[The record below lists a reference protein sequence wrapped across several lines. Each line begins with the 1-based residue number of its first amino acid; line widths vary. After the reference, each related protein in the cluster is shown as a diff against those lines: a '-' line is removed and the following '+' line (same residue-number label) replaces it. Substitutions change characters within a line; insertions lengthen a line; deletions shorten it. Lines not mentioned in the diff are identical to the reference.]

1 MKRILS
7 LFLLAVLLVA
17 PTLQGEESSGW
28 KLPNPFSKARP
39 PVSRRAAS
47 PASGWHWPRLW
58 PASPPSQARTNQPS
72 VWQKVTKGTQQM
84 MSKTADVLNPWD
96 DAEPAPPPK
105 MTGSGSI
112 FSQTATK
119 KAKKKEEAKSSSI
132 LPAWFSGQPEQDKR
146 PKTVNDFLAQPRPD
160 F

>member
-1 MKRILS
+1 
-7 LFLLAVLLVA
+7 
-17 PTLQGEESSGW
+17 
-28 KLPNPFSKARP
+28 
-39 PVSRRAAS
+39 
-47 PASGWHWPRLW
+47 
-58 PASPPSQARTNQPS
+58 
-72 VWQKVTKGTQQM
+72 
-84 MSKTADVLNPWD
+84 
-96 DAEPAPPPK
+96 